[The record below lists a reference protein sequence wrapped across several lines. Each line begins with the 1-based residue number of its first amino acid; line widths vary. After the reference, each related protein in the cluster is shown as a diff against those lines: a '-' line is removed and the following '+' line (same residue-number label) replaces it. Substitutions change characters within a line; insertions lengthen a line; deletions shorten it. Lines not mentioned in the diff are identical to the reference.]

1 MPAALAGEIRDGFVQ
16 SDPPAAAA
24 RHLCEGLVDGRP
36 VGEGLKFHDEVLLQR
51 LSTFFGAFP

>member
-1 MPAALAGEIRDGFVQ
+1 MPAALAREVRDGFPQ
-16 SDPPAAAA
+16 PDPTAAAA
-24 RHLCEGLVDGRP
+24 RHPGESLVDGRP